1 MVNFKNQIVLILC
14 QIFKIILNISSKK
27 DETTKKH
34 PIHVY
39 INRINNRL
47 VVKIRGWFKIGL
59 QMPKTMKLFG
69 STKKLID
76 KTKNEEKVP
85 TLEVVEVFLVQF
97 NLANNQHQQ
106 NLKYYS
112 LLLKIRLK
120 LIC

>member
-1 MVNFKNQIVLILC
+1 M
-14 QIFKIILNISSKK
+14 NISSKK

-47 VVKIRGWFKIGL
+47 VVKIKGWFKIGL
-59 QMPKTMKLFG
+59 QMPKTIKLFG

>member
-47 VVKIRGWFKIGL
+47 VVKIKGWFKIGL

-76 KTKNEEKVP
+76 ETKNEEKVP

>member
-47 VVKIRGWFKIGL
+47 VVKIKGWFKIGL

-85 TLEVVEVFLVQF
+85 TLEVVEVFLVRF

>member
-47 VVKIRGWFKIGL
+47 VVKIKGWFKIGL

-76 KTKNEEKVP
+76 KIKNEEKVP

>member
-47 VVKIRGWFKIGL
+47 VVRIKGWFKIGL

>member
-47 VVKIRGWFKIGL
+47 VVKIKGWFKIGL
-59 QMPKTMKLFG
+59 QMPKTIKLFG

>member
-47 VVKIRGWFKIGL
+47 VVKIKGWFKIGL
-59 QMPKTMKLFG
+59 QMLKTMKLFG

>member
-47 VVKIRGWFKIGL
+47 VVKIKGWFKIGL

>member
-27 DETTKKH
+27 DETTKTH

-47 VVKIRGWFKIGL
+47 VVKIKGWFKIGL

>member
-47 VVKIRGWFKIGL
+47 VVKIKGWFKIGL

-85 TLEVVEVFLVQF
+85 TLEVVELFLVQF

>member
-47 VVKIRGWFKIGL
+47 VVKIKGWFKIGL

-112 LLLKIRLK
+112 LLLKVRLK

>member
-47 VVKIRGWFKIGL
+47 VVKIKGWFKIGL

-112 LLLKIRLK
+112 LLLKIRLR

>member
-47 VVKIRGWFKIGL
+47 VVKIKGWFKIGL
-59 QMPKTMKLFG
+59 QIPKTMKLFG

>member
-47 VVKIRGWFKIGL
+47 VVRIKGWFKIGL

-112 LLLKIRLK
+112 LLLKVRLK